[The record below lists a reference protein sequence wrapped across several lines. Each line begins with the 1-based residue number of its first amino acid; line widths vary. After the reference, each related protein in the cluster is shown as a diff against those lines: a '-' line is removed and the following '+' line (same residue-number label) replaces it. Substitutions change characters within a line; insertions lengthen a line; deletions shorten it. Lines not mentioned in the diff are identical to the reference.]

1 MRVTKG
7 NTSGAGKR
15 NHLFTFAPGA
25 STRHLGCRDH
35 RRFVTY
41 VIAGLCRSLKY
52 PRSNADDEETAGQE
66 RVFCPQSAAM
76 SQRITSQDRIA
87 AILLRKDAAAFYT
100 RTPLQFLIAL
110 LGIVF
115 ISETLVMFL
124 LPVLFPKGA
133 NEALVALTDAGLLT
147 LLISPAVWLLQVRPL
162 RADAHRLA
170 DLNRELSA
178 EVGARVQ
185 LEQRLTRQALHD
197 PLTGLPNRAFFLQE
211 LERTLAR
218 QQRQPQHRSTV
229 LFIDLNRFKPVNDR
243 FGHAAGDQVLVEV
256 ARRLEGAVRPG
267 DIVARLG
274 GDEFTVLL
282 DHLEQAEHAA
292 KVAERILEQLRQPFS
307 VQEPGAGDGVQHHTA
322 HLSASIG
329 IAGGEA
335 TYERAE
341 ALLHDADMAMYR
353 AKAKGTG
360 QFEIFQPAG
369 AAGDVATEN
378 SFR

>member
-1 MRVTKG
+1 
-7 NTSGAGKR
+7 
-15 NHLFTFAPGA
+15 
-25 STRHLGCRDH
+25 
-35 RRFVTY
+35 
-41 VIAGLCRSLKY
+41 
-52 PRSNADDEETAGQE
+52 
-66 RVFCPQSAAM
+66 M
-76 SQRITSQDRIA
+76 SQRITSQQRIA

-133 NEALVALTDAGLLT
+133 NEALVALADAGLLT
-147 LLISPAVWLLQVRPL
+147 LMISPAVWLLQVRPL

-178 EVGARVQ
+178 EVGARVE
-185 LEQRLTRQALHD
+185 LEQRLTRQAFHD

-218 QQRQPQHRSTV
+218 QQRQPRRRSTV
-229 LFIDLNRFKPVNDR
+229 LFIDLNRFKSVNDR
-243 FGHAAGDQVLVEV
+243 LGHGAGDQVLVEV
-256 ARRLEGAVRPG
+256 ARRLERTVRPG

-282 DHLEQAEHAA
+282 DNLEQAGHAA

-307 VQEPGAGDGVQHHTA
+307 VQEPQAGDDVQHHTV
-322 HLSASIG
+322 HVSASIG
-329 IAGGEA
+329 FAGGEV

-353 AKAKGTG
+353 AKARGTG
-360 QFEIFQPAG
+360 QFEISAPA
-369 AAGDVATEN
+369 AARG
-378 SFR
+378 SC

>member
-1 MRVTKG
+1 MR
-7 NTSGAGKR
+7 
-15 NHLFTFAPGA
+15 
-25 STRHLGCRDH
+25 
-35 RRFVTY
+35 
-41 VIAGLCRSLKY
+41 
-52 PRSNADDEETAGQE
+52 
-66 RVFCPQSAAM
+66 
-76 SQRITSQDRIA
+76 QRITSQDRIA

-147 LLISPAVWLLQVRPL
+147 LMIFPAVWLLLVRPL

-170 DLNRELSA
+170 DLNEELSA
-178 EVGARVQ
+178 EVGARVE

-218 QQRQPQHRSTV
+218 QQRRPQQRCTV
-229 LFIDLNRFKPVNDR
+229 LFIDINRFKPVNDR
-243 FGHAAGDQVLVEV
+243 FGHAAGDQLLVEV
-256 ARRLEGAVRPG
+256 ARRLEGTVRPG

-282 DHLEQAEHAA
+282 DNLEEAGHAA

-307 VQEPGAGDGVQHHTA
+307 VDEPQAGGGVQRHTV
-322 HLSASIG
+322 HISASIG

-341 ALLHDADMAMYR
+341 ALLHDADIAMYG

-360 QFEIFQPAG
+360 HFEIFQPAG
-369 AAGDVATEN
+369 LGRAAEVPATEN
-378 SFR
+378 TLR

>member
-1 MRVTKG
+1 
-7 NTSGAGKR
+7 
-15 NHLFTFAPGA
+15 
-25 STRHLGCRDH
+25 
-35 RRFVTY
+35 
-41 VIAGLCRSLKY
+41 
-52 PRSNADDEETAGQE
+52 
-66 RVFCPQSAAM
+66 M
-76 SQRITSQDRIA
+76 SQRITSQDKIA
-87 AILLRKDAAAFYT
+87 AILLRKDAAGFYT

-147 LLISPAVWLLQVRPL
+147 LMISPAVWLLQVRPL

-170 DLNRELSA
+170 DLNEELST
-178 EVGARVQ
+178 EVGARVE

-229 LFIDLNRFKPVNDR
+229 LFIDLNRFKAVNDR
-243 FGHAAGDQVLVEV
+243 LGHAAGDQVLVEV
-256 ARRLEGAVRPG
+256 ARRLERTVRPG

-282 DHLEQAEHAA
+282 DNLEQAGHAA

-307 VQEPGAGDGVQHHTA
+307 VDELPTGGGVQRHTA
-322 HLSASIG
+322 HVSASIG

-335 TYERAE
+335 TYETAE

-353 AKAKGTG
+353 AKARGTG
-360 QFEIFQPAG
+360 HFEIFQRAVQDCAVEDLAYREQPPLG
-369 AAGDVATEN
+369 V
-378 SFR
+378 